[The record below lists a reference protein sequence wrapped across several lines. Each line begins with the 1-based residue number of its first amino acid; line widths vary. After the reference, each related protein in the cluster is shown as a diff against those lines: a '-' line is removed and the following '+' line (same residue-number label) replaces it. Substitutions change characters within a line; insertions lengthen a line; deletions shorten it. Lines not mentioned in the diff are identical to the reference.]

1 MRGCCR
7 CFNYGSGR
15 IQANLLGK
23 HFRVF
28 VVAQVVGELDLWR
41 RSSVTAQ
48 PDLIRCVVPA
58 ERIGCCLQRF
68 EHQRSFGEDELAQ
81 LIEAGR
87 RNGDQLVK
95 LIILDGFKRYR
106 FHFQLQAHRIRL
118 DALMPAVAV
127 FARVRDNAVESV
139 RQVNI
144 NQIITRTKNE
154 EVSPVVERIYVDR
167 VRVGPGTC
175 GPASA
180 SDANGAGIGDD
191 ADSPGR
197 LVRDDVERDTRA
209 LTEAVE
215 QDLATGRACQ
225 AFVRENGMAP

>member
-1 MRGCCR
+1 MNAAVWR
-7 CFNYGSGR
+7 C
-15 IQANLLGK
+15 IALVLATLL
-23 HFRVF
+23 V
-28 VVAQVVGELDLWR
+28 VVGGGIVYAH
-41 RSSVTAQ
+41 SA
-48 PDLIRCVVPA
+48 
-58 ERIGCCLQRF
+58 
-68 EHQRSFGEDELAQ
+68 
-81 LIEAGR
+81 
-87 RNGDQLVK
+87 GDQA
-95 LIILDGFKRYR
+95 GFERATSER
-106 FHFQLQAHRIRL
+106 AAR
-118 DALMPAVAV
+118 DAVAV

-180 SDANGAGIGDD
+180 SNANGADIGDD

-197 LVRDDVERDTRA
+197 LVRDDVETDTRA